1 MERRGQ
7 RRRHT
12 HLHFCFESFDRRR
25 GNGETRPIVSLD
37 RRRRRRETHLA
48 ANLRVLA
55 VGAKTLAERRGA
67 GGRSVTSL
75 AHRERSAGVR
85 GMAASATCLSRRPET
100 EIFLNVFFSSGI
112 VSQATQGS
120 LRCRVHYVVR
130 VNLKLSKLEN
140 SRVSFIL
147 VLSIRHSLVL
157 ELVSVFGIAR
167 PSGGFRNPRSLRYV
181 RMRLTTGR
189 LSASSFASNVG
200 KNSPAMTSRI
210 LPNCAPYADHSA
222 NPACFVNDSSAVACT
237 QNTTSFTLPIRE

>member
-1 MERRGQ
+1 VVRSGEYRGWNVEVSVD
-7 RRRHT
+7 RRHT

-120 LRCRVHYVVR
+120 LRCT
-130 VNLKLSKLEN
+130 SKPEA
-140 SRVSFIL
+140 I
-147 VLSIRHSLVL
+147 
-157 ELVSVFGIAR
+157 
-167 PSGGFRNPRSLRYV
+167 
-181 RMRLTTGR
+181 
-189 LSASSFASNVG
+189 
-200 KNSPAMTSRI
+200 K
-210 LPNCAPYADHSA
+210 
-222 NPACFVNDSSAVACT
+222 
-237 QNTTSFTLPIRE
+237 IRELPRFVYTSAINTSQPGVGARVCVWHRSALRRL

>member
-1 MERRGQ
+1 MVRSGEYRGWNVEVSVD
-7 RRRHT
+7 RRHT

-100 EIFLNVFFSSGI
+100 EIFLNSVFLLRIFFFWNRLTSYAGF
-112 VSQATQGS
+112 TTLQGS
-120 LRCRVHYVVR
+120 LRCT
-130 VNLKLSKLEN
+130 SKPEA
-140 SRVSFIL
+140 I
-147 VLSIRHSLVL
+147 
-157 ELVSVFGIAR
+157 
-167 PSGGFRNPRSLRYV
+167 
-181 RMRLTTGR
+181 
-189 LSASSFASNVG
+189 
-200 KNSPAMTSRI
+200 K
-210 LPNCAPYADHSA
+210 
-222 NPACFVNDSSAVACT
+222 
-237 QNTTSFTLPIRE
+237 IRELPRFVYTSAINTSQPGVGARVCVWHRSALRRL